1 VPRRRFCGTPKS
13 ADRIF
18 VGNGLST
25 ASTPPPWSPE
35 QRQQSGAA

>member
-1 VPRRRFCGTPKS
+1 MPKS

-25 ASTPPPWSPE
+25 ASTPPPWWPE